1 MMTDNIADWIRPEI
15 QQLSSYHVADAGD
28 LIKLDAMENPY
39 TWDADFTQAWL
50 ESLQNA
56 HLNRYP
62 DPTGQK
68 LKQQLCNIMQIPD
81 NLDVILGNG
90 SDELIQM
97 LAMAVNKP
105 EAVILAPEP
114 SFVMYKHI
122 ASMLGM
128 RYIGVPLVE
137 GGFNLDIFAMLEA
150 IDTYHPALTFIA
162 YPNNPTGNI
171 FARADIEDIIDS
183 SPGLVVIDEA
193 YSPFTDN
200 SFLHCIEKYPNLL
213 VMRTVSKLGL
223 AGLRLGYLIG
233 SKAWLEQ
240 IDKIRLPYNIN
251 TLSQLSACFALEHFD
266 VFQQQT
272 QQIRQHRADLFQK
285 LSAIA
290 QIKAWQTEANF
301 ILFRMAN
308 AIEVHQSLKQQGVL
322 IKCLHGAHPLLD
334 QCLRVTVGTESEN
347 QAFLTALQQ
356 AL

>member
-1 MMTDNIADWIRPEI
+1 MNDNIADLIRPEI
-15 QQLSSYHVADAGD
+15 QQLSSYHVADASG

-39 TWDADFTQAWL
+39 DWDADFTQAWL

-68 LKQQLCNIMQIPD
+68 LKQQLYDTMQIPQD
-81 NLDVILGNG
+81 LEVILGNG

-105 EAVILAPEP
+105 DAVILAPEP

-122 ASMLGM
+122 AKMLGM
-128 RYIGVPLVE
+128 RYVGVPLVE
-137 GGFNLDIFAMLEA
+137 GQFNLDMFAMLEA
-150 IDTYHPALTFIA
+150 IDTYRPALTFIA
-162 YPNNPTGNI
+162 YPNNPTGNV
-171 FARADIEDIIDS
+171 FAQADIEDIIDCS
-183 SPGLVVIDEA
+183 SGLVVVDEA
-193 YSPFTDN
+193 YSPFTDH

-223 AGLRLGYLIG
+223 AGLRLGYLVG
-233 SKAWLEQ
+233 SKPWLEQ

-251 TLSQLSACFALEHFD
+251 TLSQLSASFALEHYE

-272 QQIRQHRADLFQK
+272 QQIRQDRADLVQK
-285 LSAIA
+285 LSAMP
-290 QIKAWQTEANF
+290 KLKVWEQTEANF
-301 ILFRMAN
+301 ILFRVDN
-308 AIEVHQSLKQQGVL
+308 AVEVHASLKQQGVL
-322 IKCLHGAHPLLD
+322 IKCLHGAHPALE

-347 QAFLTALQQ
+347 QAFLDALQQ
-356 AL
+356 AI